1 VSDPSALFRLLGD
14 ATRLRLLRVLSRE
27 PLNVSELTAVLGVAQ
42 SGVSR
47 HLGLLRDAG
56 LVSEERSGAYTRYHL
71 AAPKPG
77 AAYTNQPAAAY
88 ESKPGA
94 AYDGQSGADGA
105 DGKLW
110 AWLADTFEHATPS
123 TKADD
128 ARLAEVRR
136 VRKESFADPGRHG
149 DERRQLVPG
158 RSWAAWARALGL
170 LLPELDVADLGCG
183 EGYLTLESARWAR
196 HVTAVD
202 RSREVLARGKELAGR
217 RKLTNI
223 VWKRG
228 NLEDVPLPD
237 QSVDLAL
244 LSQALHHA
252 AQPAR
257 ALAEAHRILRPGGRV
272 LILDLRQHEET
283 WVRSTLGDQWLGFP
297 DAALL
302 TLLRDAGFSRVKL
315 QVGASARPGDPFTV
329 LVAAGTRPA
338 ARGTAVRA

>member
-1 VSDPSALFRLLGD
+1 MTDAAGLFRLLGD
-14 ATRLRLLRVLSRE
+14 ETRLRLLRVLSRE

-56 LVSEERSGAYTRYHL
+56 LVTEERSGAYSRYHL
-71 AAPKPG
+71 AA
-77 AAYTNQPAAAY
+77 AQP
-88 ESKPGA
+88 
-94 AYDGQSGADGA
+94 
-105 DGKLW
+105 
-110 AWLADTFEHATPS
+110 WLTETFEHATAA

-170 LLPELDVADLGCG
+170 LLPALEVADLGCG

-202 RSREVLARGKELAGR
+202 RSREVLERGKELAAR
-217 RKLTNI
+217 RKLANI
-223 VWKRG
+223 TWKRG
-228 NLEDVPLPD
+228 DLEDVPLAD
-237 QSVDLAL
+237 ASVDLVL

-252 AQPAR
+252 GEPSR

-272 LILDLRQHEET
+272 LVLDLRQHEET
-283 WVRSTLGDQWLGFP
+283 WVRSKLGDKWQGFT
-297 DAALL
+297 DAALRSFM
-302 TLLRDAGFSRVKL
+302 RDAGFEHITL
-315 QVGASARPGDPFTV
+315 QVGAAARGGDPFTV
-329 LVAAGTRPA
+329 IVAAGTKPA
-338 ARGTAVRA
+338 TRGKASRA